1 MLLNYFGKLFFPRQ
15 APWQQRRQLI
25 NMLASILV
33 AMLVG
38 GGVVAVMLFVNAKK

>member
-1 MLLNYFGKLFFPRQ
+1 MLLNFFGKLLFPRQ

-25 NMLASILV
+25 NMIASILV

-38 GGVVAVMLFVNAKK
+38 GGVVAVMLFVNARK